1 MPNIPFKINYHHGQT
16 SLWMT
21 WVFIKCSTYQNHTV
35 PIYHHQNH
43 PFLGHCSSVLTFS
56 WEANLIAFENLCDR
70 CCHVSVGSPCQWVCG
85 AHIYRANPPGTGLGG
100 TESTQTGATKSSP
113 FKLHLFHLPDK
124 AQPCSEGSATN
135 MHKAG
140 LGFVR
145 QMSFD
150 YFGGTLQAIQVI
162 LGELANMNE
171 KYR

>member
-1 MPNIPFKINYHHGQT
+1 M
-16 SLWMT
+16 
-21 WVFIKCSTYQNHTV
+21 
-35 PIYHHQNH
+35 
-43 PFLGHCSSVLTFS
+43 
-56 WEANLIAFENLCDR
+56 
-70 CCHVSVGSPCQWVCG
+70 CG
-85 AHIYRANPPGTGLGG
+85 AHIYRANPPGTRLGG

-124 AQPCSEGSATN
+124 AQLCSEGSANN

-140 LGFVR
+140 LGSVR